1 MELEIPNPNGLPPE
15 GPKHNQTPLD
25 QPMPKPEIKITNP
38 AIVAQMPGPKPL
50 SLEAAEKVDKWVIAR
65 GLAQN
70 TSQQEFFELSTR
82 SSPLPL

>member
-15 GPKHNQTPLD
+15 GPKHNQTPLE

-38 AIVAQMPGPKPL
+38 AILAQMPGSKPL
-50 SLEAAEKVDKWVIAR
+50 SLEAAEEVRKWMIAR

-70 TSQQEFFELSTR
+70 TSQQES
-82 SSPLPL
+82 